1 MENKPFVIG
10 AGLRGSVV
18 RVWEK
23 SASTFDEPVTNQELD
38 QFYGREIT
46 QIDRNMAIGA
56 AMSELDQDAYS
67 DIAFEH
73 WEAIADNIG
82 NAEAIGRI
90 IIAARKQWIADI
102 ASRAL
107 YGKAGMIKA
116 SEVNV

>member
-1 MENKPFVIG
+1 MNQHDYTFGVCLCKDCEST
-10 AGLRGSVV
+10 RG
-18 RVWEK
+18 
-23 SASTFDEPVTNQELD
+23 FDQPVTNQELD

-46 QIDRNMAIGA
+46 EIDRHIAIGA

-73 WEAIADNIG
+73 WEEIANNIG
-82 NAEAIGRI
+82 NAEAIGNI
-90 IIAARKQWIADI
+90 IIAARKQWIADS

-107 YGKAGMIKA
+107 YGKAGLIKA